1 MRTKNYIFI
10 GDSLTFGYGV
20 NKSKSWV
27 EFYKR
32 HCAENNNYYKI
43 INKGINGN
51 LNKKYVKVIERVQIS
66 KDGYIL
72 VVKVGKK
79 GMVLSTSTGHT
90 EKLQELTEEE
100 LAEIEEAK
108 QQALKD
114 MNNKYEGILNNF
126 KSLSIEAWGKIK
138 SKEDKH
144 E

>member
-1 MRTKNYIFI
+1 MDFTLMIFKLI
-10 GDSLTFGYGV
+10 VSMIVIFALM
-20 NKSKSWV
+20 
-27 EFYKR
+27 
-32 HCAENNNYYKI
+32 I
-43 INKGINGN
+43 ILFKYANKGINGN

-72 VVKVGKK
+72 VVKVGNK

-90 EKLQELTEEE
+90 EKLQELSEEE
-100 LAEIEEAK
+100 LAEIEEVK

>member
-1 MRTKNYIFI
+1 MIFKLI
-10 GDSLTFGYGV
+10 VSM
-20 NKSKSWV
+20 
-27 EFYKR
+27 
-32 HCAENNNYYKI
+32 I
-43 INKGINGN
+43 IIFALMIILFKYSNKGINGN

>member
-1 MRTKNYIFI
+1 MIFKLI
-10 GDSLTFGYGV
+10 VSMIVIFALM
-20 NKSKSWV
+20 
-27 EFYKR
+27 
-32 HCAENNNYYKI
+32 I
-43 INKGINGN
+43 ILFKYANKGINGN

-72 VVKVGKK
+72 VVKVGNK

-90 EKLQELTEEE
+90 EKLQELSEEE
-100 LAEIEEAK
+100 VAEIEEAK

-138 SKEDKH
+138 SKEDRH

>member
-1 MRTKNYIFI
+1 MDFTLMIFKLI
-10 GDSLTFGYGV
+10 VSM
-20 NKSKSWV
+20 
-27 EFYKR
+27 
-32 HCAENNNYYKI
+32 I
-43 INKGINGN
+43 IIFALMIILFKYSNKGINGN

>member
-1 MRTKNYIFI
+1 MDFTLIIFKLI
-10 GDSLTFGYGV
+10 VS
-20 NKSKSWV
+20 
-27 EFYKR
+27 
-32 HCAENNNYYKI
+32 KI
-43 INKGINGN
+43 IIYALMIILYKYANKGINGN

>member
-1 MRTKNYIFI
+1 MIFKLI
-10 GDSLTFGYGV
+10 VSMIVIFALM
-20 NKSKSWV
+20 
-27 EFYKR
+27 
-32 HCAENNNYYKI
+32 I
-43 INKGINGN
+43 ILFKYANKGINGN

-72 VVKVGKK
+72 VVKVGNK

-90 EKLQELTEEE
+90 EKLQELSEEE

-114 MNNKYEGILNNF
+114 MNNKYEGMLNNF

-138 SKEDKH
+138 SKEDRH

>member
-1 MRTKNYIFI
+1 MIFKLI
-10 GDSLTFGYGV
+10 VSM
-20 NKSKSWV
+20 
-27 EFYKR
+27 
-32 HCAENNNYYKI
+32 I
-43 INKGINGN
+43 IIFALMIILFKYANKGINGN

>member
-1 MRTKNYIFI
+1 MIFKLI
-10 GDSLTFGYGV
+10 VSM
-20 NKSKSWV
+20 
-27 EFYKR
+27 
-32 HCAENNNYYKI
+32 I
-43 INKGINGN
+43 IIFALMIILFKYANKGINGN

-72 VVKVGKK
+72 VVKVGNK

-90 EKLQELTEEE
+90 EKLQELSEEE
-100 LAEIEEAK
+100 VAEIEEAK

-138 SKEDKH
+138 SKEDRH

>member
-1 MRTKNYIFI
+1 MDFTLMIFK
-10 GDSLTFGYGV
+10 L
-20 NKSKSWV
+20 
-27 EFYKR
+27 
-32 HCAENNNYYKI
+32 I
-43 INKGINGN
+43 ISMIVIFALMIILFKYANKGINGN

-72 VVKVGKK
+72 VVKVGNK

-90 EKLQELTEEE
+90 EKLQELSEEE
-100 LAEIEEAK
+100 LAEIEESK

>member
-1 MRTKNYIFI
+1 MDFTLMIFKLI
-10 GDSLTFGYGV
+10 VSM
-20 NKSKSWV
+20 
-27 EFYKR
+27 
-32 HCAENNNYYKI
+32 I
-43 INKGINGN
+43 IIFALMIILFKYANKGINGN
-51 LNKKYVKVIERVQIS
+51 LNKKYVKVIERDQIS

>member
-1 MRTKNYIFI
+1 MIFKLI
-10 GDSLTFGYGV
+10 VSMIVIFALM
-20 NKSKSWV
+20 
-27 EFYKR
+27 
-32 HCAENNNYYKI
+32 I
-43 INKGINGN
+43 ILFKYANKGINGN

-72 VVKVGKK
+72 VVKVGNK

-90 EKLQELTEEE
+90 EKLQELSEEE

-114 MNNKYEGILNNF
+114 MNKKYEGILNNF

-138 SKEDKH
+138 SKEDRH

>member
-1 MRTKNYIFI
+1 MIFKLI
-10 GDSLTFGYGV
+10 VSMIVIFALM
-20 NKSKSWV
+20 
-27 EFYKR
+27 
-32 HCAENNNYYKI
+32 I
-43 INKGINGN
+43 ILFKYANKGINGN

-72 VVKVGKK
+72 VVGNK

-90 EKLQELTEEE
+90 EKLQELSEEE

-114 MNNKYEGILNNF
+114 MNKKYEGILNNF

-138 SKEDKH
+138 SKEDRH

>member
-1 MRTKNYIFI
+1 MDFTLMIFKLI
-10 GDSLTFGYGV
+10 VSM
-20 NKSKSWV
+20 
-27 EFYKR
+27 
-32 HCAENNNYYKI
+32 I
-43 INKGINGN
+43 IIFALMIILFKYDNKGINGN

>member
-1 MRTKNYIFI
+1 MDFTLMIFKLI
-10 GDSLTFGYGV
+10 VSM
-20 NKSKSWV
+20 
-27 EFYKR
+27 
-32 HCAENNNYYKI
+32 I
-43 INKGINGN
+43 IIFALMIIVFKYANKGINGN
-51 LNKKYVKVIERVQIS
+51 LNKKYVKVIERVQVS

-72 VVKVGKK
+72 VVKVGNK

-90 EKLQELTEEE
+90 EKLQELSEEE
-100 LAEIEEAK
+100 VAEIEEAK

-138 SKEDKH
+138 SKEDRH

>member
-1 MRTKNYIFI
+1 MDFTLMIFKLI
-10 GDSLTFGYGV
+10 VSMIVIFALM
-20 NKSKSWV
+20 
-27 EFYKR
+27 
-32 HCAENNNYYKI
+32 I
-43 INKGINGN
+43 ILFKYANKGINGN

-90 EKLQELTEEE
+90 EKLQELSEEE

-114 MNNKYEGILNNF
+114 MNKKYEGILNNF

>member
-1 MRTKNYIFI
+1 MIFKLI
-10 GDSLTFGYGV
+10 VSM
-20 NKSKSWV
+20 
-27 EFYKR
+27 
-32 HCAENNNYYKI
+32 I
-43 INKGINGN
+43 IIFALMIILFKYANKGINGN

-114 MNNKYEGILNNF
+114 MDNKYEGILNNF

>member
-1 MRTKNYIFI
+1 MIFKLI
-10 GDSLTFGYGV
+10 VSM
-20 NKSKSWV
+20 
-27 EFYKR
+27 
-32 HCAENNNYYKI
+32 I
-43 INKGINGN
+43 IIFALMIILFKYANKGINGN

-72 VVKVGKK
+72 VVKVGNK

>member
-1 MRTKNYIFI
+1 MIFKLI
-10 GDSLTFGYGV
+10 VSM
-20 NKSKSWV
+20 
-27 EFYKR
+27 
-32 HCAENNNYYKI
+32 I
-43 INKGINGN
+43 IIFALMIILFKYANKGINGN

-114 MNNKYEGILNNF
+114 MNNKYEGMLNNF

-138 SKEDKH
+138 SKEDRH

>member
-1 MRTKNYIFI
+1 MIFKLI
-10 GDSLTFGYGV
+10 VSMIVIFALM
-20 NKSKSWV
+20 
-27 EFYKR
+27 
-32 HCAENNNYYKI
+32 I
-43 INKGINGN
+43 ILFKYANKGINGN

-72 VVKVGKK
+72 VVKVGNK

-90 EKLQELTEEE
+90 EKLQELSEEE

-138 SKEDKH
+138 SKEDRH

>member
-1 MRTKNYIFI
+1 MDFTLMIFKLI
-10 GDSLTFGYGV
+10 VSM
-20 NKSKSWV
+20 
-27 EFYKR
+27 
-32 HCAENNNYYKI
+32 I
-43 INKGINGN
+43 IIFALMIILFKYANKGINGN

-72 VVKVGKK
+72 VVKVGNK

>member
-1 MRTKNYIFI
+1 MIFKLI
-10 GDSLTFGYGV
+10 VSM
-20 NKSKSWV
+20 
-27 EFYKR
+27 
-32 HCAENNNYYKI
+32 I
-43 INKGINGN
+43 IIFALMIILFKYANKGINGN

-126 KSLSIEAWGKIK
+126 KSLSIDAWGKIK

>member
-1 MRTKNYIFI
+1 MIFTLI
-10 GDSLTFGYGV
+10 VSM
-20 NKSKSWV
+20 
-27 EFYKR
+27 
-32 HCAENNNYYKI
+32 I
-43 INKGINGN
+43 IIFALMIILFKYANKGINGN

>member
-1 MRTKNYIFI
+1 MDFTLMIFKLI
-10 GDSLTFGYGV
+10 VSMIVIFALM
-20 NKSKSWV
+20 
-27 EFYKR
+27 
-32 HCAENNNYYKI
+32 I
-43 INKGINGN
+43 ILFKYANKGINGN

-72 VVKVGKK
+72 VVKVGNK

-90 EKLQELTEEE
+90 EKLQELSEEE

-114 MNNKYEGILNNF
+114 MNNKYEGMLNNF

-138 SKEDKH
+138 SKEDRH

>member
-1 MRTKNYIFI
+1 MIFKLI
-10 GDSLTFGYGV
+10 VSMIVIFALM
-20 NKSKSWV
+20 
-27 EFYKR
+27 
-32 HCAENNNYYKI
+32 I
-43 INKGINGN
+43 ILFKYANKGINGN

-72 VVKVGKK
+72 VVKVGNK

-90 EKLQELTEEE
+90 EKLQELSEEE

>member
-1 MRTKNYIFI
+1 MDFTLMIFKLI
-10 GDSLTFGYGV
+10 VSMIVIFALM
-20 NKSKSWV
+20 
-27 EFYKR
+27 
-32 HCAENNNYYKI
+32 I
-43 INKGINGN
+43 ILFKYANKGINGN

-72 VVKVGKK
+72 VVKVGNK

-90 EKLQELTEEE
+90 EKLQELSEEE

-138 SKEDKH
+138 SKEDRH